1 MFTELL
7 FIDILC
13 QHVDV
18 VNNYDPATPYN
29 SLPHLPPAVEL
40 ETKAVLKAAIEARTR
55 VAELEMACHRIPNP
69 AVLIRSIALQEAKSS
84 SEIENIFT
92 TNDELYQAASKQQ
105 ATAIDP
111 YTKEVLRY
119 QEALWDGF
127 HRVSAG
133 DPFDLG
139 LILGIGKHLIPA
151 GTSIR
156 QSGGTHIRN
165 AATKEVV
172 YTPPT
177 GAERIEGL
185 LQDLCEFLNSDTD
198 HDPLVRMAVGHY
210 QFEAIHP
217 FHDGN
222 GRTGRVLN
230 VLLLVRQRLL
240 SYPVLYLSRF
250 LINNRPEYYAGL
262 RRVTE
267 NQDWEAWILLLLRGV
282 AETSIQTSHK
292 IQSIIHEIQDATE
305 KTRTLAPKI
314 YSRELVETI
323 FLQPY
328 TRIGHLVE
336 REVAQRQTASVYL
349 QKLEEIGIL
358 QSQKVGRDTLY
369 LNPALLDILR
379 A

>member
-1 MFTELL
+1 MFIKLHC
-7 FIDILC
+7 FDILC
-13 QHVDV
+13 QNVDGV
-18 VNNYDPATPYN
+18 TMYDPHSPYN
-29 SLPHLPPAVEL
+29 DLPALPPAVEL

-92 TNDELYQAASKQQ
+92 TNDELYQAASKFQPT
-105 ATAIDP
+105 ATDAH
-111 YTKEVLRY
+111 TKEVLRY

-127 HRVSAG
+127 HKVSTG
-133 DPFDLG
+133 EPFDLS
-139 LILGIGKHLIPA
+139 LILGIGSQLMPA
-151 GTSIR
+151 GASIR
-156 QSGGTHIRN
+156 TGTGTHIRN
-165 AATKEVV
+165 AATREVV

-177 GAERIEGL
+177 GRDRIENL
-185 LQDLCEFLNSDTD
+185 LQGLCSFLDRDSD

-230 VLLLVRQRLL
+230 VLFLVRQRLL
-240 SYPVLYLSRF
+240 TYPVLYLSRF
-250 LINNRPEYYAGL
+250 LINNRPDYYAGL

-267 NQDWEAWILLLLRGV
+267 HQDWEAWTLLILRGV

-305 KTRTLAPKI
+305 KTRALAPKI

-336 REVAQRQTASVYL
+336 RDVAQRQTASVYL